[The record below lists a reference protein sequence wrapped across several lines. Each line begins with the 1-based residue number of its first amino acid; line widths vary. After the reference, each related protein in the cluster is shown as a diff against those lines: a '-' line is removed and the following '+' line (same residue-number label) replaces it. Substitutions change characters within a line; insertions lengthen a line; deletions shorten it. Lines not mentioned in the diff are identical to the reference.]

1 MKTITLFLCSAI
13 LCAGAITY
21 AQDKQKKSKAAGK
34 EKGKNPVAV
43 IETRL
48 GNIEIE
54 FFPKDA
60 PKTVHNFVKL
70 ASDKY
75 FDGIIFHRV
84 VKGFVIQGGDP
95 TGTGTGGKSVYGPTF
110 EDEIKAE
117 TQLYKDG
124 YKRGMVAMANR
135 GPNTNSSQFFIVLKD
150 AGLPPSYT
158 IFGKVI
164 KGMEVVDKIGELA
177 VDAASKPKEEV
188 KMIKVTIK

>member
-1 MKTITLFLCSAI
+1 MKITTLFVCAAI
-13 LCAGAITY
+13 LFSSALI
-21 AQDKQKKSKAAGK
+21 AQDKQKKVKGAGK
-34 EKGKNPVAV
+34 EKTKTVIAT

-54 FFPKDA
+54 FFAKDA
-60 PKTVHNFVKL
+60 PKTVQNFVKL
-70 ASDKY
+70 AKDKY

-95 TGTGTGGKSVYGPTF
+95 TGTGSGGKSIYGPTF
-110 EDEIKAE
+110 NDEIDA
-117 TQLYKDG
+117 TSQLYKNG
-124 YKRGMVAMANR
+124 YKRGIVAMANR

-164 KGMEVVDKIGELA
+164 KGMDVVDKIGELP
-177 VDAASKPKEEV
+177 VDSGSKPKEEV
-188 KMIKVTIK
+188 KMTKVTIK